1 MRTFEFKSSMPRH
14 PFCLIRGKH
23 LLLSVLLMIGASADV
38 LAQSTAMTYQG
49 RLENAGETFNG
60 TANFQFL
67 LFDSLSGGSQIGS
80 IQNRPGLTVDDGLFQ
95 AELDFGPAAFGGGQR
110 FLEIWVNGAPLSP
123 RQPINAA
130 PVALFA
136 LDGNDGPQ
144 GPPGPQGNPGP
155 TGPTGPQGPQG
166 PEGASPFTVN
176 PTTGS
181 FEYQHGSSIFK
192 FNANSTNAY
201 GPSLV
206 VGRSSNEANGA
217 GSVVLGGGRSS
228 GGNEF
233 PNIANGKASAV
244 IGGYD
249 NSSAGTA
256 SAVVGGVNGRTG
268 YQRSVVIGGENN
280 MAIALNAV
288 TIGGS
293 GSTAHGLGSVTMGA
307 GPNCAGANGSF
318 AGGSR
323 ANVRRYNGPGPTEG
337 ACADVPVGE
346 GSYGDTGTFIWNG
359 RYSTTGFDYVSS
371 GAGQFLVLA
380 PGGAVITDSHIT
392 NNPQGN
398 QLRVD
403 GTLRVD
409 ALASGGNTYICRNNS
424 NQIATCS
431 SSARY
436 KEDVRDLEL
445 DSNLLMALRPVRYR
459 WIDSQQEDIGL
470 IAEEVAALIPEL
482 ATYNE
487 DGRVEGLKYDR
498 LAAWL
503 VAVVQQQ
510 EAKQQ
515 RIDRAVTDLREEQA
529 QAHALVEVNETLR
542 EQNTSLQARLVAIES
557 LLMGDPELAEAK

>member
-14 PFCLIRGKH
+14 PFGLIRGKH
-23 LLLSVLLMIGASADV
+23 LLLSVLLMIGVSADV

-144 GPPGPQGNPGP
+144 GPPGPQGDPGP
-155 TGPTGPQGPQG
+155 TGPQGPQGPVGPQGPQG
-166 PEGASPFTVN
+166 PEGASPFTVH
-176 PTTGS
+176 PTNGS
-181 FEYQHGSSIFK
+181 FVYQHDNSLFQFRPPSSSSVFG
-192 FNANSTNAY
+192 AN
-201 GPSLV
+201 LV
-206 VGRSSNEANGA
+206 VGRSINQATGEGA
-217 GSVVLGGGRSS
+217 VVLGGGRSTS
-228 GGNEF
+228 TNDYPNE
-233 PNIANGKASAV
+233 ANGDASAV

-249 NSSAGTA
+249 NKAFGDFSAIIGGQSSETVGRR
-256 SAVVGGVNGRTG
+256 SAVLGGTSNTALAD
-268 YQRSVVIGGENN
+268 YS
-280 MAIALNAV
+280 IAL
-288 TIGGS
+288 GGL
-293 GSTAHGLGSVTMGA
+293 A
-307 GPNCAGANGSF
+307 NCAGADRSF
-318 AGGSR
+318 AGGSF
-323 ANVRRYNGPGPTEG
+323 AKVRVHHNHDASGTSCEG
-337 ACADVPVGE
+337 VPLGQ
-346 GSYGDTGTFIWNG
+346 STSGDLGTFVWNG
-359 RYSTTGFDYVSS
+359 NTSTSTPFVSS
-371 GAGQFLVLA
+371 GAQQFLVQA
-380 PGGAVITDSHIT
+380 PGGALFSGDPAVND
-392 NNPQGN
+392 PEGN
-398 QLRVD
+398 RLRVH

-409 ALASGGNTYICRNNS
+409 TLGSSGSTSLCRNAS

-436 KEDVRDLEL
+436 KEDVHDLEL

-482 ATYNE
+482 ATYGE

-510 EAKQQ
+510 ETERQ
-515 RIDRAVTDLREEQA
+515 RIDRQVADLREEQA
-529 QAHALVEVNETLR
+529 QTRALVKVNQTLR
-542 EQNTSLQARLVAIES
+542 EQNASLQARLVAIES